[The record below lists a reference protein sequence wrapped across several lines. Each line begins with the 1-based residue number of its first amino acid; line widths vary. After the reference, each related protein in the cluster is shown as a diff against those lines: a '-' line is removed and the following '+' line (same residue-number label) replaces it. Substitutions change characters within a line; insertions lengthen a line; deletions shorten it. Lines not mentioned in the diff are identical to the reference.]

1 MKQLIAVLTSA
12 GLIALIA
19 CHRDPSDNWKKLDLL
34 EYGLPITVYAPDSAV
49 VRSKKMGFVQ
59 DVTVKKGDFYS
70 IQILSSAARTNDISS
85 LKAEQLDLVRDSRY
99 FSKVVEETEDG
110 FIYQNNIEGAE
121 CFGFRYVFV
130 QGDMEYVLASGY
142 ADIFKLEEIKEMFD
156 AVRRR

>member
-1 MKQLIAVLTSA
+1 M
-12 GLIALIA
+12 
-19 CHRDPSDNWKKLDLL
+19 
-34 EYGLPITVYAPDSAV
+34 V
-49 VRSKKMGFVQ
+49 VR
-59 DVTVKKGDFYS
+59 
-70 IQILSSAARTNDISS
+70 AAQLRAAVR
-85 LKAEQLDLVRDSRY
+85 AEQLDLVRDSRY